1 MNRREAL
8 KNIGLSVGYTVAA
21 PSLLSLLHSCKT
33 QAEPWVPEFL
43 SMDEGVVLEN
53 LVDLILPKTEDT
65 PGAVEVNVPKFI
77 DLILAKSSLEK
88 QQAKFRDG
96 FSEVMNALNISQEE
110 GPSKLKTEDYDALL
124 AKYFKVDKAQ
134 IEKLKQNKTDKL
146 IFDTLNYIRSQSIWA
161 YKNTEFVGENVL
173 AYDPIPG
180 PAKGCI
186 SVEEATGGKAWSL

>member
-8 KNIGLSVGYTVAA
+8 KNIGLTVGYTVAT

-33 QAEPWVPEFL
+33 KAEPWVPEFL
-43 SMDEGVVLEN
+43 SMDEGIILEN
-53 LVDLILPKTEDT
+53 LVDLILPKTKDT
-65 PGAVEVNVPKFI
+65 PGALDVNVPKFI
-77 DLILAKSSLEK
+77 DLILAKGSLEK
-88 QQAKFRDG
+88 QQKKFKEG
-96 FSEVMNALNISQEE
+96 FSEVMNALNIPLEE

-134 IEKLKQNKTDKL
+134 IEKFKENKTDKL
-146 IFDTLNYIRSQSIWA
+146 IFNTLSYIRSQSIWA
-161 YKNTEFVGENVL
+161 YKNTEFIGEKVL